1 MGGHPGVG
9 GAADIFDRADRL
21 TVQIVLATRNRHK
34 QQELIALLQ
43 DLPVV
48 IRTLDDFP
56 DAPEVIEDGDTCEAN
71 ATKKALET
79 ARYTGLPAVADD
91 TGLEVDALDGRP
103 GAFAA
108 RYAGEHA
115 TYEDNCRK
123 LLQELEGISTAMRGA
138 RFVTVAAI
146 ALPTGETR
154 FARGVLEGSVAE
166 KAAGSHGFGYDP
178 VFFIPEHRQ
187 TLAEISPEEKN
198 RISHRARAFTQA
210 KQLLG
215 QMMTESKPVST
226 SLP

>member
-1 MGGHPGVG
+1 
-9 GAADIFDRADRL
+9 
-21 TVQIVLATRNRHK
+21 
-34 QQELIALLQ
+34 
-43 DLPVV
+43 
-48 IRTLDDFP
+48 
-56 DAPEVIEDGDTCEAN
+56 
-71 ATKKALET
+71 
-79 ARYTGLPAVADD
+79 
-91 TGLEVDALDGRP
+91 
-103 GAFAA
+103 
-108 RYAGEHA
+108 
-115 TYEDNCRK
+115 
-123 LLQELEGISTAMRGA
+123 MRGA

-154 FARGVLEGSVAE
+154 LARGVLEGSVAE

-210 KQLLG
+210 KQLLR